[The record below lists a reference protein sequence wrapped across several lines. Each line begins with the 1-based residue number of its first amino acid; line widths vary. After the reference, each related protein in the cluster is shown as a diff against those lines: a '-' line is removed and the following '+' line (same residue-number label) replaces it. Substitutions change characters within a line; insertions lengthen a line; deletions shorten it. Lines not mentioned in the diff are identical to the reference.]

1 MTRSGDGPEPFVG
14 DRSGV
19 RVQSVESRGPVS
31 LGANVD
37 IRCRRVV
44 IGARCTIGA
53 TSGDRLTR
61 YERTLIECDELHLGD
76 DVVIEPGVEIRGGNI
91 RLGRQSRVGQG
102 TLIDVQTLA
111 IGARGVIHQECELVG
126 RDIAIGRE
134 LWMLESAKIGGGSS
148 KEVHS
153 RLRAG
158 DFLHLGVRSL
168 INTADAVTIGHE
180 VGLGTG
186 TCIYTHGAYLSAL
199 DGFPVKF
206 APVSIGDN
214 SWLPGAIVNPGV
226 TIGSNCVIGVG
237 SLVNRDVPD
246 GALALGVPARVVG
259 APFPQRLSPGDR
271 MIVMRDFMTRLY
283 EILTNSI
290 GGPPQ
295 VSESEVR
302 IVLPDRSAAVAYRS
316 TWTRADVRELE
327 RLPRLVLLS
336 AESTQEL
343 TGSPARLTQV
353 SLEARRVAGA
363 ADALSERVLNQLRR
377 YGIRFRYEAV
387 GGSYVPWDA
396 RA

>member
-1 MTRSGDGPEPFVG
+1 MTRSGDGPESFVG

-19 RVQSVESRGPVS
+19 HVQSLDSRGPAS
-31 LGANVD
+31 LGPNVD
-37 IRCRRVV
+37 IRCRRIV

-53 TSGDRLTR
+53 TSERLTR

-102 TLIDVQTLA
+102 TLIDVQTLS
-111 IGARGVIHQECELVG
+111 IGARSVIHQECELVG
-126 RDIAIGRE
+126 RDIGIGRE

-148 KEVHS
+148 KEIHS

-206 APVSIGDN
+206 AAVSIGDN
-214 SWLPGAIVNPGV
+214 TWLPGAIVNPGV

-237 SLVNRDVPD
+237 SLVNRDIPD

-259 APFPQRLSPGDR
+259 TPFPQRLNPGDR
-271 MIVMRDFMTRLY
+271 MIVMRDFLSRLY
-283 EILTNSI
+283 EILTNRL
-290 GGPPQ
+290 GAPPRQ

-316 TWTRADVRELE
+316 SWTRADVRELE

-336 AESTQEL
+336 AESTQDL
-343 TGSPARLTQV
+343 TGAQTRLTQV
-353 SLEARRVAGA
+353 SLETRRVAGA

-387 GGSYVPWDA
+387 GGRYVPWDA
-396 RA
+396 GA